1 MTYNTTIYTIFLFSL
16 CALLLKRSKFCVLL
30 SKISKTFALLL
41 FKTFVLEGSVAILC
55 NLPLIQSLS
64 ITQWLDTLCGNPSL
78 FLALLCIS
86 SLFPL
91 PKNPLVRYHFL
102 PTDIYFSLSTK
113 SKLFIFV
120 FGFILFWGNI
130 NYLWGIDLYH
140 LSFTTSILVA
150 SIITIIAYLIQPYLG
165 FLYLFCLVGYFLRG
179 GNVFAYMMDTLV
191 WLYVLLS
198 LIISSIK
205 MLGRKSAK

>member
-1 MTYNTTIYTIFLFSL
+1 MTYNTTIYTIFILSL
-16 CALLLKRSKFCVLL
+16 CVLLLKRSK
-30 SKISKTFALLL
+30 IA
-41 FKTFVLEGSVAILC
+41 FVLAGSVAILC

-86 SLFPL
+86 SLFSL
-91 PKNPLVRYHFL
+91 PKNPLASYLL
-102 PTDIYFSLSTK
+102 PTFSFLSLSTK
-113 SKLFIFV
+113 SKLFVFV

-140 LSFTTSILVA
+140 LNFTASILVA
-150 SIITIIAYLIQPYLG
+150 SLITIIAYLIQPYLG

-179 GNVFAYMMDTLV
+179 GNVFVYMMDALV
-191 WLYVLLS
+191 WLYALLS
-198 LIISSIK
+198 LIISAIK

>member
-16 CALLLKRSKFCVLL
+16 CALLLKRSK
-30 SKISKTFALLL
+30 IA
-41 FKTFVLEGSVAILC
+41 FVLAGSVAILC

-86 SLFPL
+86 SLFSL
-91 PKNPLVRYHFL
+91 PKNPLASYLLPAFSFL
-102 PTDIYFSLSTK
+102 SLSTK

-150 SIITIIAYLIQPYLG
+150 SLITIIAYLIQPYLG

-179 GNVFAYMMDTLV
+179 GNVFVYMMDALV
-191 WLYVLLS
+191 WLYALLS
-198 LIISSIK
+198 LIVDGIK
-205 MLGRKSAK
+205 ILGRKSAK

>member
-1 MTYNTTIYTIFLFSL
+1 MTYNTTIYTIFLFCICVL
-16 CALLLKRSKFCVLL
+16 FLKRSKF
-30 SKISKTFALLL
+30 A
-41 FKTFVLEGSVAILC
+41 FVLAGSVAILC

-78 FLALLCIS
+78 FLALLSIS
-86 SLFPL
+86 SLFSL
-91 PKNPLVRYHFL
+91 PKNPLASYLL
-102 PTDIYFSLSTK
+102 PTFSFLSLSTK
-113 SKLFIFV
+113 SKLFIFI

-140 LSFTTSILVA
+140 LNFTASILVA
-150 SIITIIAYLIQPYLG
+150 SLITIIAYLIQPYLG

-179 GNVFAYMMDTLV
+179 GNVFAYMMDALV
-191 WLYVLLS
+191 WLYTLLS
-198 LIISSIK
+198 LIISAIK

>member
-1 MTYNTTIYTIFLFSL
+1 MTYNTIIYTIFLF
-16 CALLLKRSKFCVLL
+16 CICVLLLKRSKF
-30 SKISKTFALLL
+30 A
-41 FKTFVLEGSVAILC
+41 FVLAGSVAILC

-86 SLFPL
+86 SLFSL
-91 PKNPLVRYHFL
+91 PKNPLASYLL
-102 PTDIYFSLSTK
+102 PTFSFLSLSTK

-140 LSFTTSILVA
+140 LNFTASILVA
-150 SIITIIAYLIQPYLG
+150 SLIAIIAYLIQPYLG
-165 FLYLFCLVGYFLRG
+165 FLYFFCLVGYFLRG
-179 GNVFAYMMDTLV
+179 GNVFVYMMDALV
-191 WLYVLLS
+191 WLYALLS
-198 LIISSIK
+198 LIISAIK

>member
-1 MTYNTTIYTIFLFSL
+1 MTYNTTIYTIFLF
-16 CALLLKRSKFCVLL
+16 CICVLLLKRSKF
-30 SKISKTFALLL
+30 A
-41 FKTFVLEGSVAILC
+41 FVLAGSVAILC

-64 ITQWLDTLCGNPSL
+64 IMQWLDTLCGNPSL

-86 SLFPL
+86 SLFSL
-91 PKNPLVRYHFL
+91 PKNPLASYLL
-102 PTDIYFSLSTK
+102 PTFSFLSLSTK

-140 LSFTTSILVA
+140 LSFTASILVA
-150 SIITIIAYLIQPYLG
+150 SLITIIAYLIQPYLG

-179 GNVFAYMMDTLV
+179 GSVFVYMMDALV
-191 WLYVLLS
+191 WLYAFLS
-198 LIISSIK
+198 LIISAIK

>member
-1 MTYNTTIYTIFLFSL
+1 MTYNTIIYTIFLFSL
-16 CALLLKRSKFCVLL
+16 CALPLKRSR
-30 SKISKTFALLL
+30 IA
-41 FKTFVLEGSVAILC
+41 FVLAGSVAILC

-78 FLALLCIS
+78 FLALFCIS
-86 SLFPL
+86 SLFSL
-91 PKNPLVRYHFL
+91 PKNPLASYLL
-102 PTDIYFSLSTK
+102 PTFSFLSLSTK

-150 SIITIIAYLIQPYLG
+150 SLITIIAYLIQPYLG
-165 FLYLFCLVGYFLRG
+165 FLYLFCLVGYFFRG
-179 GNVFAYMMDTLV
+179 GNVFVYMMDALV
-191 WLYVLLS
+191 WLYALLS
-198 LIISSIK
+198 LIIGVIK
-205 MLGRKSAK
+205 MLGRKSEK

>member
-1 MTYNTTIYTIFLFSL
+1 MTYNTTIYTIFLF
-16 CALLLKRSKFCVLL
+16 CICILLLKRSKFA
-30 SKISKTFALLL
+30 FA
-41 FKTFVLEGSVAILC
+41 FAGSVAILC
-55 NLPLIQSLS
+55 NLPLICSLS

-78 FLALLCIS
+78 FLALLSIS
-86 SLFPL
+86 SLFSL
-91 PKNPLVRYHFL
+91 PKNPLASYLL
-102 PTDIYFSLSTK
+102 PTFSFLSLSTK

-140 LSFTTSILVA
+140 LNFAASIIVA
-150 SIITIIAYLIQPYLG
+150 SLITIIAYLIQPYLG

-179 GNVFAYMMDTLV
+179 GNVFVYMMDALV
-191 WLYVLLS
+191 WLYALLS
-198 LIISSIK
+198 LIISAIK